1 MKQWQ
6 EPCPNFTQS
15 YLNIAEHSRI
25 DLEPE
30 CPSDMSSSTSPT
42 KIRQPPSLREALR
55 ARKHLLL
62 LSVLTGCL
70 FIQPFA
76 HGKLV
81 GLFVY
86 DLLLSILVVS
96 IILAVFHRR
105 YERVIGL
112 FFGMTAVI
120 GNWTRHEVVFHAAMP
135 ILLSFGFVVIL
146 RSIFEQKVIRF
157 DDVLGAVCGYLLV
170 GIAWGNL
177 YILTEL
183 LIPNSF
189 QMNTNLVASISD
201 PHAKRFVFNYFSF
214 VTLTTIGYGDIL
226 PTSPVAASL
235 AWIEAMFGQFYMA
248 VLVAQLVGLNMA
260 QAAAQ
265 SSDGAPGAH

>member
-1 MKQWQ
+1 
-6 EPCPNFTQS
+6 
-15 YLNIAEHSRI
+15 
-25 DLEPE
+25 
-30 CPSDMSSSTSPT
+30 MSALTSP
-42 KIRQPPSLREALR
+42 ISAPPRKSLREELR

-86 DLLLSILVVS
+86 DLLLSVLVVS
-96 IILAVFHRR
+96 VILAVFHRR

-112 FFGMTAVI
+112 FFGMVAVI
-120 GNWTRHEVVFHAAMP
+120 GNWARHEIVFHAAMP
-135 ILLSFGFVVIL
+135 VLLCFGFVVIL
-146 RSIFEQKVIRF
+146 RGIFEQKVIRF

-170 GIAWGNL
+170 GVTWGNL

-183 LIPNSF
+183 LVPNSF

-260 QAAAQ
+260 QAATQ
-265 SSDGAPGAH
+265 SADGAPRA

>member
-1 MKQWQ
+1 
-6 EPCPNFTQS
+6 
-15 YLNIAEHSRI
+15 
-25 DLEPE
+25 
-30 CPSDMSSSTSPT
+30 MSSLKCTAIDRP
-42 KIRQPPSLREALR
+42 RRSLQEELR
-55 ARKHLLL
+55 SRKHLLL
-62 LSVLTGCL
+62 LLVITGCL

-86 DLLLSILVVS
+86 DVLLSVLVVS
-96 IILAVFHRR
+96 VVLAVFHRR

-112 FFGMTAVI
+112 SFGTLALT
-120 GNWTRHEVVFHAAMP
+120 GNWMRHEILFHMAMP
-135 ILLSFGFVVIL
+135 LLLGFGIVVIL
-146 RSIFEQKVIRF
+146 RGILEQKTIRF

-170 GIAWGNL
+170 GVAWGNL
-177 YILTEL
+177 YILTNL
-183 LIPNSF
+183 LVPNSF
-189 QMNTNLVASISD
+189 QMNTNLVARIQD
-201 PHAKRFVFNYFSF
+201 PHAQRFAFNYFSF

-226 PTSPVAASL
+226 PISPAAASL

-265 SSDGAPGAH
+265 LTDDAR